1 MPQNQEPTSN
11 YLITSKPHMRA
22 KITTRSIMLDVII
35 ALLPAMLVAIINFGW
50 RGATVIAVSVLSC
63 VFFEWAYQHFM
74 KKPVM
79 INDLSAVITGI
90 LIAFGVPATV
100 PLWTMV
106 VAAFFAIIIVKQL
119 FGGIGQNFVNPAL
132 AARAFLLA
140 AYPALVTIYDFGLA
154 PDAVATATPL
164 VEFAESALHT
174 PGLADM
180 WRVLWAFGNT
190 RGAIGEVATI
200 LVILGGVYLLV
211 RKVINWRIPVFFI
224 GTTAIMLLIFG
235 RHGLMT
241 GQPHYEIFL
250 GALMLA
256 AFFMATDYSTSPMTA
271 MGQVIFGIGCGLITA
286 IIRIWGGF
294 PEGVT
299 YAILLMNL
307 LVPLIDKLT
316 KPRVYGESK

>member
-1 MPQNQEPTSN
+1 MSQYQNPKSN

-22 KITTRSIMLDVII
+22 KITTRRIMLDVII
-35 ALLPAMLVAIINFGW
+35 ALLPAVLVAVINFGTQ
-50 RGATVIAVSVLSC
+50 GMAVIAVAVMSC
-63 VFFEWAYQHFM
+63 VFFEWAYQKIM

-90 LIAFGVPATV
+90 LISFGVPATV

-106 VAAFFAIIIVKQL
+106 VASFFAIVIVKQL

-132 AARAFLLA
+132 AARAFLLG
-140 AYPALVTIYDFGLA
+140 AYPAQVTMYNFGLA
-154 PDAVATATPL
+154 HDAVSGPTPL
-164 VEFAESALHT
+164 VVFAEAPLYT
-174 PGLADM
+174 PTLSEV
-180 WRVLWAFGNT
+180 WSVLWGFGNT
-190 RGAIGEVATI
+190 RAAIGEVATI
-200 LVILGGVYLLV
+200 LIIAGGVYLLV

-224 GTTAIMLLIFG
+224 GTSAVVLLVFG

-250 GALMLA
+250 GAIMLA

-271 MGQVIFGIGCGLITA
+271 MGQIVFGIGCGLITA
-286 IIRIWGGF
+286 IIRIWGDF

-316 KPRVYGESK
+316 MPRVYGTVK